1 MKTLSVELI
10 HKPDNFDKCKAGE
23 HYEGDIDLVKSSEYL
38 EFSKNDLYSENVN
51 SKIIVEC
58 FEYLSKFYRNNCFVL
73 KIEYEDFS
81 EYIKIEAGKQK
92 YSVKVKN
99 EIPSSKGLL
108 INDTNNLS
116 DVNYNFGYCKYY
128 KDDLENLFI
137 LRWVDIYFNDIFE
150 SLILISLL
158 NPKKEFVFNYFI
170 SAVREPSNLNPW
182 KIRIIDGIV
191 EFKKW
196 KEPK

>member
-1 MKTLSVELI
+1 MKALYVELI
-10 HKPDNFDKCKAGE
+10 HKPNNFDKREAE
-23 HYEGDIDLVKSSEYL
+23 DHYECDIDLVKSSEYL
-38 EFSKNDLYSENVN
+38 KFSKNDFYSENVN
-51 SKIIVEC
+51 SEVIIEC

-73 KIEYEDFS
+73 KIEYEDFD
-81 EYIKIEAGKQK
+81 EYIKIETGKQK

-108 INDTNNLS
+108 INDTNGLS
-116 DVNYNFGYCKYY
+116 DVNYDFDHCKYY

-137 LRWVDIYFNDIFE
+137 LRWVDVYFNDIFE

>member
-1 MKTLSVELI
+1 MNILNVELI
-10 HKPDNFDKCKAGE
+10 HKPNNFDKRKAEE
-23 HYEGDIDLVKSSEYL
+23 HYEGDIDLIKSLEYL
-38 EFSKNDLYSENVN
+38 KFSKNDFYSENVN
-51 SKIIVEC
+51 SKVIVEC
-58 FEYLSKFYRNNCFVL
+58 FEYLSKLYRNNCFVL
-73 KIEYEDFS
+73 KIEYEGFS
-81 EYIKIEAGKQK
+81 EYVKIETGKQK

-108 INDTNNLS
+108 INDTNGLS
-116 DVNYNFGYCKYY
+116 DVNYNFDHCKYY
-128 KDDLENLFI
+128 KDYLENLFI
-137 LRWVDIYFNDIFE
+137 LRWVDVYFNDIFE

-170 SAVREPSNLNPW
+170 SAVGEPPNLNPW

>member
-1 MKTLSVELI
+1 MKILYVELI
-10 HKPDNFDKCKAGE
+10 YKPSSFDKREAEE
-23 HYEGDIDLVKSSEYL
+23 HYEGDIDLVKSKEYL
-38 EFSKNDLYSENVN
+38 KFSKNDFYSENVN
-51 SKIIVEC
+51 SKVIIEC
-58 FEYLSKFYRNNCFVL
+58 FEYFSKLYRNNCFVL
-73 KIEYEDFS
+73 KIEYEGFS
-81 EYIKIEAGKQK
+81 EYIKIETGKQK

-108 INDTNNLS
+108 INDTNSLF
-116 DVNYNFGYCKYY
+116 DVNYNFDHCKYY

>member
-1 MKTLSVELI
+1 MNILSVELI
-10 HKPDNFDKCKAGE
+10 HKPSNFDKHQAEE
-23 HYEGDIDLVKSSEYL
+23 HYESDIDLVKSEEYL
-38 EFSKNDLYSENVN
+38 KFSKNDFYSENVN
-51 SKIIVEC
+51 SKVIVEC
-58 FEYLSKFYRNNCFVL
+58 FEYLSKLYHNNCFVL
-73 KIEYEDFS
+73 KIEYESFS
-81 EYIKIEAGKQK
+81 EYIKIEIGKQK

-116 DVNYNFGYCKYY
+116 DINYNFDHCKYY

-182 KIRIIDGIV
+182 KIKITDGIV

-196 KEPK
+196 KGPK

>member
-1 MKTLSVELI
+1 MKALYVELI
-10 HKPDNFDKCKAGE
+10 HKPNNFDKNQAEE
-23 HYEGDIDLVKSSEYL
+23 HYEGDIDLIKSTEYL
-38 EFSKNDLYSENVN
+38 KFSKNDLYSENVN
-51 SKIIVEC
+51 PKVIVEC
-58 FEYLSKFYRNNCFVL
+58 FEYLSKLYRNNCFVL
-73 KIEYEDFS
+73 KIEYEGFS
-81 EYIKIEAGKQK
+81 EYIKIETGKQK
-92 YSVKVKN
+92 YSVKIKN

-108 INDTNNLS
+108 INDTNGLS
-116 DVNYNFGYCKYY
+116 DANYNFDHCKYY

-170 SAVREPSNLNPW
+170 SAVGEPSNLNPW
-182 KIRIIDGIV
+182 KIGIVDGIV

>member
-1 MKTLSVELI
+1 MNVLSVELI
-10 HKPDNFDKCKAGE
+10 HKPSDFDKHQAEE
-23 HYEGDIDLVKSSEYL
+23 HYEDDIDLVKSSEYL
-38 EFSKNDLYSENVN
+38 KFSKNDFYSENVN
-51 SKIIVEC
+51 SKVIVEC
-58 FEYLSKFYRNNCFVL
+58 FEYLSKLYRNNCFVL
-73 KIEYEDFS
+73 KIEYEGFS
-81 EYIKIEAGKQK
+81 EYIKIETGKQK

-116 DVNYNFGYCKYY
+116 DVNYNFDHCKYY

-137 LRWVDIYFNDIFE
+137 LRWVDVYFNDIFE

-158 NPKKEFVFNYFI
+158 NSKKEFVFNYFI
-170 SAVREPSNLNPW
+170 SSVREPSSLNPW
-182 KIRIIDGIV
+182 KIKIIDGII

>member
-10 HKPDNFDKCKAGE
+10 HKPSNFDKRQAEE
-23 HYEGDIDLVKSSEYL
+23 HYEGDIDLVKSEEYL
-38 EFSKNDLYSENVN
+38 KFSKNDFYSENVN
-51 SKIIVEC
+51 SKVIVEC
-58 FEYLSKFYRNNCFVL
+58 FKYLSKLYRNNCFVL
-73 KIEYEDFS
+73 KIEYKDFS
-81 EYIKIEAGKQK
+81 EYIKIESGKQNC
-92 YSVKVKN
+92 SVKVKN
-99 EIPSSKGLL
+99 EITSSKGLL
-108 INDTNNLS
+108 INDINGLS
-116 DVNYNFGYCKYY
+116 DVNYNFDHCKYY

-137 LRWVDIYFNDIFE
+137 LRWVDVYFNDIFE

>member
-1 MKTLSVELI
+1 MKL
-10 HKPDNFDKCKAGE
+10 
-23 HYEGDIDLVKSSEYL
+23 
-38 EFSKNDLYSENVN
+38 
-51 SKIIVEC
+51 
-58 FEYLSKFYRNNCFVL
+58 
-73 KIEYEDFS
+73 
-81 EYIKIEAGKQK
+81 GKQK

-99 EIPSSKGLL
+99 KIPSSKGLL

-116 DVNYNFGYCKYY
+116 DVNYNFDHCKYY

-137 LRWVDIYFNDIFE
+137 LRWIDIYFNDIFE

-170 SAVREPSNLNPW
+170 LAVREPSNLNPW
-182 KIRIIDGIV
+182 KIKIIDGIV

-196 KEPK
+196 KEPR

>member
-1 MKTLSVELI
+1 MNILSVELI
-10 HKPDNFDKCKAGE
+10 HKPGNFDKYQAEE
-23 HYEGDIDLVKSSEYL
+23 HCEGDIDLVKSEEYL
-38 EFSKNDLYSENVN
+38 KFSKNDFYSENVN
-51 SKIIVEC
+51 SKVIVEC
-58 FEYLSKFYRNNCFVL
+58 FEYFSKLYRNNCFVL

-81 EYIKIEAGKQK
+81 EYIKIKTGKQK

-108 INDTNNLS
+108 INDTNGLS
-116 DVNYNFGYCKYY
+116 DVNYNFDHCKYY

-137 LRWVDIYFNDIFE
+137 LRWVDVYLNDIFE

>member
-1 MKTLSVELI
+1 MKALYVELI
-10 HKPDNFDKCKAGE
+10 HKPDNFDKCKAEE

-38 EFSKNDLYSENVN
+38 KFSKNDLYSKNVN
-51 SKIIVEC
+51 PKVIVEC
-58 FEYLSKFYRNNCFVL
+58 FEYLSKLYRGDCFVL
-73 KIEYEDFS
+73 KIEYEGFD
-81 EYIKIEAGKQK
+81 EYVKIEAGKQK

-99 EIPSSKGLL
+99 EIPSSNGLL

-116 DVNYNFGYCKYY
+116 DANYNFDHCKYY

-137 LRWVDIYFNDIFE
+137 LRWVDVYFNDIFE

-158 NPKKEFVFNYFI
+158 NPKKEFIFNYFI
-170 SAVREPSNLNPW
+170 STAREPSNLNPW
-182 KIRIIDGIV
+182 KIIIVNGIV

-196 KEPK
+196 KEPR

>member
-1 MKTLSVELI
+1 MNVLSVELI
-10 HKPDNFDKCKAGE
+10 HKPSNFNKQKAEE
-23 HYEGDIDLVKSSEYL
+23 HYEGDIDLIKSSEYL
-38 EFSKNDLYSENVN
+38 KFSKNDFYSENVN

-58 FEYLSKFYRNNCFVL
+58 FEYLSKLYRNNCFVL
-73 KIEYEDFS
+73 KIEYEGFS
-81 EYIKIEAGKQK
+81 EYVKIEAGKQK

-99 EIPSSKGLL
+99 EIPSSNGLL

-116 DVNYNFGYCKYY
+116 DANYNFDHCKYY

-137 LRWVDIYFNDIFE
+137 LRWVDVYFNDIFE

-170 SAVREPSNLNPW
+170 SSVREASSLNPW
-182 KIRIIDGIV
+182 KIKIIDGIV

-196 KEPK
+196 KEPR

>member
-1 MKTLSVELI
+1 MNILSVELI
-10 HKPDNFDKCKAGE
+10 HKPSNFDKHQAEE

-38 EFSKNDLYSENVN
+38 KFSKNDFYSENVN
-51 SKIIVEC
+51 SKVIIEC

-73 KIEYEDFS
+73 KIEYEGFS
-81 EYIKIEAGKQK
+81 EYIKIETGKQK

-99 EIPSSKGLL
+99 KIPSSKGLL
-108 INDTNNLS
+108 INDTNSLP
-116 DVNYNFGYCKYY
+116 DVNYNFDHCKYY

-137 LRWVDIYFNDIFE
+137 LRWVDVYFNDIFE

-158 NPKKEFVFNYFI
+158 NLKKEFVFNYFI

>member
-1 MKTLSVELI
+1 MKALSVELI
-10 HKPDNFDKCKAGE
+10 HKPSNFDKHQVEE
-23 HYEGDIDLVKSSEYL
+23 HYEADIDLIKSTEYL
-38 EFSKNDLYSENVN
+38 KFSKNDLYSENVN
-51 SKIIVEC
+51 PKVIVEC
-58 FEYLSKFYRNNCFVL
+58 FKYFSKLYRNDCFVL
-73 KIEYEDFS
+73 KIEYKGFD
-81 EYIKIEAGKQK
+81 EYIKIESGKQN

-108 INDTNNLS
+108 INDTNGLF
-116 DVNYNFGYCKYY
+116 DANYNFDYCKYY

>member
-1 MKTLSVELI
+1 MNVLSVELI
-10 HKPDNFDKCKAGE
+10 HKPNNFDKREAE
-23 HYEGDIDLVKSSEYL
+23 DHYECDIDLVKSSEYL
-38 EFSKNDLYSENVN
+38 KFSKNGFYSENINPKV
-51 SKIIVEC
+51 IVEC
-58 FEYLSKFYRNNCFVL
+58 FEYLSKLYHNNCFVL
-73 KIEYEDFS
+73 KIEYEGFN
-81 EYIKIEAGKQK
+81 EYVKIEAGKQK

-99 EIPSSKGLL
+99 EIPSSNGLL

-116 DVNYNFGYCKYY
+116 DANYNFDHCKYY
-128 KDDLENLFI
+128 KNDLENLFI
-137 LRWVDIYFNDIFE
+137 LRWVDVYFNDIFE

-170 SAVREPSNLNPW
+170 SSVREPSNLNPW

-196 KEPK
+196 KEPR

>member
-1 MKTLSVELI
+1 MNILSVELI
-10 HKPDNFDKCKAGE
+10 HKPSNFDKHQEEE
-23 HYEGDIDLVKSSEYL
+23 HYEGDIDLVKSEEYL
-38 EFSKNDLYSENVN
+38 KFSKNDFYSENVN
-51 SKIIVEC
+51 SKVIIEC
-58 FEYLSKFYRNNCFVL
+58 FEYLSKSYRNDCFVL
-73 KIEYEDFS
+73 KIEYEGFD
-81 EYIKIEAGKQK
+81 EYIKIESGKQN

-108 INDTNNLS
+108 INDTNGLS
-116 DVNYNFGYCKYY
+116 DANYNFDHCKYY

-137 LRWVDIYFNDIFE
+137 LRWVDVYFNDIFE

-170 SAVREPSNLNPW
+170 SAVREPSNFNPW

>member
-10 HKPDNFDKCKAGE
+10 HKPDNFDKCKAEE
-23 HYEGDIDLVKSSEYL
+23 HYESDIDLVKSSEYL
-38 EFSKNDLYSENVN
+38 EFSKNDFYSENVN
-51 SKIIVEC
+51 PKVIVEC
-58 FEYLSKFYRNNCFVL
+58 FEYLSKFYQDNCFIL
-73 KIEYEDFS
+73 KIEYEGFD
-81 EYIKIEAGKQK
+81 EYIKIAFGKQN

-99 EIPSSKGLL
+99 EIPSSNGLL

-116 DVNYNFGYCKYY
+116 DVNCNFGHCKYY

-170 SAVREPSNLNPW
+170 LAVREPSNLNPW
-182 KIRIIDGIV
+182 KIKIIDGIV

-196 KEPK
+196 KEPR

>member
-1 MKTLSVELI
+1 MNVLSVELI
-10 HKPDNFDKCKAGE
+10 HKPSNFDKQKAEE
-23 HYEGDIDLVKSSEYL
+23 HYEGDIDLIKSSEYL
-38 EFSKNDLYSENVN
+38 KFSKNDFYSENVN
-51 SKIIVEC
+51 SKVIVEC
-58 FEYLSKFYRNNCFVL
+58 FEYLSKLYRNNCFVL
-73 KIEYEDFS
+73 KIEYEGFS
-81 EYIKIEAGKQK
+81 EYVKIETGKQK

-108 INDTNNLS
+108 INDTNGLS
-116 DVNYNFGYCKYY
+116 DVNYNFDHCKYY
-128 KDDLENLFI
+128 KYDLENLFI
-137 LRWVDIYFNDIFE
+137 LRWVDVYFNDIFE

>member
-1 MKTLSVELI
+1 MKALYIELI
-10 HKPDNFDKCKAGE
+10 HRPSNFNKLEAEE
-23 HYEGDIDLVKSSEYL
+23 HYEGDIDLIKSSEYL
-38 EFSKNDLYSENVN
+38 KFSKNDFYSENVN

-58 FEYLSKFYRNNCFVL
+58 FEYLSKLYRNNCFVL
-73 KIEYEDFS
+73 KIEYEGFS
-81 EYIKIEAGKQK
+81 KYVKIEAGKQK

-99 EIPSSKGLL
+99 EIPSSNGLL

-116 DVNYNFGYCKYY
+116 DANYNFDHCKYY

-137 LRWVDIYFNDIFE
+137 LRWVDVYFNDIFE

-170 SAVREPSNLNPW
+170 SSVREPSSLNPW
-182 KIRIIDGIV
+182 KIKIIDGIV

-196 KEPK
+196 KEPR

>member
-10 HKPDNFDKCKAGE
+10 HKPDNFDKCKAEE
-23 HYEGDIDLVKSSEYL
+23 HCEGNIDLVKSSEYL
-38 EFSKNDLYSENVN
+38 EFSKNYFYSENVN

-58 FEYLSKFYRNNCFVL
+58 FEYLSKLYRNECFVL
-73 KIEYEDFS
+73 KIEYEGFS
-81 EYIKIEAGKQK
+81 EYIKIKTGKQK

-99 EIPSSKGLL
+99 EISSSKGLL
-108 INDTNNLS
+108 INDTNGIS
-116 DVNYNFGYCKYY
+116 DVNYNFDHCKYY

-137 LRWVDIYFNDIFE
+137 LRWVDVYFNDIFE

-182 KIRIIDGIV
+182 KIRIVDGIV

-196 KEPK
+196 KEP

>member
-1 MKTLSVELI
+1 MNILSVELI
-10 HKPDNFDKCKAGE
+10 HKPSNFDKHQAE
-23 HYEGDIDLVKSSEYL
+23 EYYESDIDLIKSSEYL
-38 EFSKNDLYSENVN
+38 KFSKNDFYSENVN
-51 SKIIVEC
+51 SKVIIEC
-58 FEYLSKFYRNNCFVL
+58 FEYLSKSYRNNCFVL
-73 KIEYEDFS
+73 KIEYEGFS
-81 EYIKIEAGKQK
+81 EYIKIETGKQK

-99 EIPSSKGLL
+99 EISSSKGLL
-108 INDTNNLS
+108 INDTNGLS
-116 DVNYNFGYCKYY
+116 DVNYNFDHCKYY

-137 LRWVDIYFNDIFE
+137 LRWVDVYFNDIFE

-170 SAVREPSNLNPW
+170 SAVGEPSNLNPW
-182 KIRIIDGIV
+182 KIRIVDGIT

>member
-1 MKTLSVELI
+1 MKSLYIELI
-10 HKPDNFDKCKAGE
+10 HKPNNFDKREAE
-23 HYEGDIDLVKSSEYL
+23 DHYECDIDLVKSSEYL
-38 EFSKNDLYSENVN
+38 KFSKNGFYSENINPKV
-51 SKIIVEC
+51 IAEC
-58 FEYLSKFYRNNCFVL
+58 FEYLSKLYRSNSFVL
-73 KIEYEDFS
+73 KIKYEGFD
-81 EYIKIEAGKQK
+81 EYIKIETGKQK

-108 INDTNNLS
+108 INDTNGLF
-116 DVNYNFGYCKYY
+116 DVNYNFDHCKYY

-137 LRWVDIYFNDIFE
+137 LRWVDVYFNDIFE

-170 SAVREPSNLNPW
+170 SAVREPSSLNPW

>member
-1 MKTLSVELI
+1 MNILSVELI
-10 HKPDNFDKCKAGE
+10 HKPSNFDKHQAEE
-23 HYEGDIDLVKSSEYL
+23 HYEGDIDLVKSKEYL
-38 EFSKNDLYSENVN
+38 KFSKNGFYSENINPKV
-51 SKIIVEC
+51 IAEC
-58 FEYLSKFYRNNCFVL
+58 FEYLSKLYRGNSFVL
-73 KIEYEDFS
+73 KIKYEGFDEYV
-81 EYIKIEAGKQK
+81 KIESGKQN

-116 DVNYNFGYCKYY
+116 DINYNFDYCKYY

-137 LRWVDIYFNDIFE
+137 LRWVDVYFNDIFE

-158 NPKKEFVFNYFI
+158 NPKKEFAFNYFI

>member
-10 HKPDNFDKCKAGE
+10 HKPDNFDKRKAEE
-23 HYEGDIDLVKSSEYL
+23 HYEGDIDLVKSPEYL
-38 EFSKNDLYSENVN
+38 KFSKNDFYSENVN

-58 FEYLSKFYRNNCFVL
+58 FEYFSKLYRNECFVL
-73 KIEYEDFS
+73 KIEYEGFS
-81 EYIKIEAGKQK
+81 EYIKIETGKQK

-99 EIPSSKGLL
+99 KIPSSKGLL

-116 DVNYNFGYCKYY
+116 DVNYNFNHCKYY

-137 LRWVDIYFNDIFE
+137 LRWVDVYFNDIFE

-170 SAVREPSNLNPW
+170 SAIREPSNLNPW

-196 KEPK
+196 KEPR

>member
-1 MKTLSVELI
+1 MNVLSVELI
-10 HKPDNFDKCKAGE
+10 HRPSNFDKRKAEE
-23 HYEGDIDLVKSSEYL
+23 HYEGDIDLIKSSEYL
-38 EFSKNDLYSENVN
+38 KFSKNDFYSENVN
-51 SKIIVEC
+51 SKAIVEC

-81 EYIKIEAGKQK
+81 EYIKIETGKQK
-92 YSVKVKN
+92 YSVKIKN

-108 INDTNNLS
+108 INDTNGLS
-116 DVNYNFGYCKYY
+116 DVNYNFDHCKYY

-137 LRWVDIYFNDIFE
+137 LRWVDVYLNDIFE

-158 NPKKEFVFNYFI
+158 NHKKEFVFNYFI
-170 SAVREPSNLNPW
+170 SAVGEPSNLNPW
-182 KIRIIDGIV
+182 KIRIVDGIV

-196 KEPK
+196 KEPR

>member
-1 MKTLSVELI
+1 M
-10 HKPDNFDKCKAGE
+10 
-23 HYEGDIDLVKSSEYL
+23 
-38 EFSKNDLYSENVN
+38 NV
-51 SKIIVEC
+51 
-58 FEYLSKFYRNNCFVL
+58 FEYLSKLYRNNCFIL

-81 EYIKIEAGKQK
+81 EYIKIETEKQK

-116 DVNYNFGYCKYY
+116 DINYNFDHCKYY

-137 LRWVDIYFNDIFE
+137 LCWVDIYFNDIFE

-182 KIRIIDGIV
+182 KIKIIDGIV
-191 EFKKW
+191 EFKNGKDQN
-196 KEPK
+196 ERNIS

>member
-10 HKPDNFDKCKAGE
+10 HKPDNFDKCKTEE

-38 EFSKNDLYSENVN
+38 EFSKNDFYSENVN

-58 FEYLSKFYRNNCFVL
+58 FEYLSKLYPNECFVL
-73 KIEYEDFS
+73 KIEYEGFS
-81 EYIKIEAGKQK
+81 EYIKIETGKQK

-99 EIPSSKGLL
+99 KIPSSKGLL

-116 DVNYNFGYCKYY
+116 DINYNFDHCKYY

-170 SAVREPSNLNPW
+170 SAVREPSNLNLW

-191 EFKKW
+191 EFRKW
-196 KEPK
+196 KELK

>member
-1 MKTLSVELI
+1 MKTLYVELI
-10 HKPDNFDKCKAGE
+10 HKPNIFDKRKAEE
-23 HYEGDIDLVKSSEYL
+23 HYEGDIDLIKSSEYL
-38 EFSKNDLYSENVN
+38 KFSKNDFYSENVN
-51 SKIIVEC
+51 SKVIIEC
-58 FEYLSKFYRNNCFVL
+58 FEYLSKLYRNNCFVL
-73 KIEYEDFS
+73 KIEYESFD
-81 EYIKIEAGKQK
+81 EYVKIESGKQK

-108 INDTNNLS
+108 INDTNGLF
-116 DVNYNFGYCKYY
+116 DVNYNFDHCKYY

-137 LRWVDIYFNDIFE
+137 LRWVDVYFNDIFE

-182 KIRIIDGIV
+182 KIRVIDGIV

>member
-10 HKPDNFDKCKAGE
+10 HKPDNFDKCKAEE
-23 HYEGDIDLVKSSEYL
+23 HYEDDIDLVKSSEYL
-38 EFSKNDLYSENVN
+38 KFSKNDLYSENVN
-51 SKIIVEC
+51 SKVIVEC

-73 KIEYEDFS
+73 KIEYEGFD
-81 EYIKIEAGKQK
+81 EYVKIEAGKQK

-99 EIPSSKGLL
+99 EIPSSNGLL

-116 DVNYNFGYCKYY
+116 DVNYNFDHCKYY

-137 LRWVDIYFNDIFE
+137 LRWLDVYFNDIFE

-170 SAVREPSNLNPW
+170 SAIREPSNLNPW
-182 KIRIIDGIV
+182 KIRIVDGIV

-196 KEPK
+196 KEPG

>member
-1 MKTLSVELI
+1 MKSLYIELI
-10 HKPDNFDKCKAGE
+10 HKPCNFDKDQAEE
-23 HYEGDIDLVKSSEYL
+23 HYEGDIDLIKSSEYL
-38 EFSKNDLYSENVN
+38 KFSKNDFYSENVN
-51 SKIIVEC
+51 SKVIIEC
-58 FEYLSKFYRNNCFVL
+58 FEYLSKSYRNDCFVL
-73 KIEYEDFS
+73 KIEYEGFD
-81 EYIKIEAGKQK
+81 EYIKIKSGKQN

-108 INDTNNLS
+108 INDTNGLS
-116 DVNYNFGYCKYY
+116 DANYNFDHCKYY

-170 SAVREPSNLNPW
+170 SAIREPSNLNPW
-182 KIRIIDGIV
+182 KIKIIDGIV

>member
-1 MKTLSVELI
+1 MKTLSIELI
-10 HKPDNFDKCKAGE
+10 HKPYNFDKCKAEG

-38 EFSKNDLYSENVN
+38 EFSKNDFYSENVN

-58 FEYLSKFYRNNCFVL
+58 FEYLSKLYRNECFVL
-73 KIEYEDFS
+73 KIEYEDFD
-81 EYIKIEAGKQK
+81 EYIKIETGKQK

-99 EIPSSKGLL
+99 KIPSSKGLL

-116 DVNYNFGYCKYY
+116 DVNYNFDHCKYY

-137 LRWVDIYFNDIFE
+137 LRWVDVYFNDIFE

-170 SAVREPSNLNPW
+170 SVVREPSKLNPW
-182 KIRIIDGIV
+182 KIRIIGGIV

>member
-10 HKPDNFDKCKAGE
+10 HKPYNFDKCKAE
-23 HYEGDIDLVKSSEYL
+23 EYYEGDIDLIKCSEYL
-38 EFSKNDLYSENVN
+38 KFSKNDFYSENVN
-51 SKIIVEC
+51 SKVIIEC
-58 FEYLSKFYRNNCFVL
+58 FEYLSKSYRNNCFVL
-73 KIEYEDFS
+73 KIEYEGFD
-81 EYIKIEAGKQK
+81 EYIKIESGKQN

-99 EIPSSKGLL
+99 EIPSSNGLL
-108 INDTNNLS
+108 INDTKDIL
-116 DVNYNFGYCKYY
+116 DVNYNFDHCKYY

-137 LRWVDIYFNDIFE
+137 LRWVDVYFNDIFE

-182 KIRIIDGIV
+182 KIKIIDGIV

>member
-1 MKTLSVELI
+1 MKALYVELI
-10 HKPDNFDKCKAGE
+10 HKSNNFDKDQAEE
-23 HYEGDIDLVKSSEYL
+23 HYEGDIDLIKSSEYL
-38 EFSKNDLYSENVN
+38 KFSKNDFYSENVN
-51 SKIIVEC
+51 SKVIVEC
-58 FEYLSKFYRNNCFVL
+58 FEYLSKLYRNNCFVL
-73 KIEYEDFS
+73 KIKYEGFD
-81 EYIKIEAGKQK
+81 EYIKIESGKQN

-99 EIPSSKGLL
+99 EIPSSNGLL
-108 INDTNNLS
+108 INDTKDIL
-116 DVNYNFGYCKYY
+116 DVNYNFNHCNYY

-137 LRWVDIYFNDIFE
+137 LRWVDVYFNDIFE

>member
-10 HKPDNFDKCKAGE
+10 HKPDNFDKRKAEE

-38 EFSKNDLYSENVN
+38 KFSKNDFYSENVN
-51 SKIIVEC
+51 SKIIVGC
-58 FEYLSKFYRNNCFVL
+58 FEYLSKLYPNECFVL
-73 KIEYEDFS
+73 KIEYEGFS
-81 EYIKIEAGKQK
+81 EYIKIETGKQK

-99 EIPSSKGLL
+99 KITSSKGLL

-116 DVNYNFGYCKYY
+116 DVNYNFDHCKYY

-170 SAVREPSNLNPW
+170 LAVREPSNLNPW
-182 KIRIIDGIV
+182 KIKIIDGIV

-196 KEPK
+196 KEPR